1 LGSAFVL
8 LAKTLHSSTFR
19 LALLCIAIFGLILFV
34 FLVYILDTATKFGT
48 EQSDAVLN
56 GNLQIL
62 GKLYDDRGQEGL
74 AGPIRGEASNHE
86 AGQAPFLLADSKY
99 RPIAGTLEEW
109 PQSLP
114 RESQGTGEFKLVS
127 DGGRSHVFRA
137 KWVTAPGEMHLLAA
151 AEITDLKQFQRR
163 MYYAFSFATLFI
175 VIVSAASSVIVTRR
189 TVARIEG
196 INATSRAIMES
207 DLQKRIPVRGAADEW
222 DQLATNLNS
231 MLDRIEFLMGEVK
244 QVGDSIAHDLRT
256 PLTRM
261 RARLERAS
269 LRTRSAEDDQALL
282 SSAIVDLDD
291 VLRMFRALTRISQI
305 EGSTQASTLRTLDL
319 SLVAK
324 EVAELFD
331 AAAEERGSRLEISG
345 GEPIDILGDRD
356 LLFDAISN
364 LVDNAIK
371 HGRERGL
378 VRISADWRE
387 NSAVLAIS
395 DDGPGVPA
403 NETELIFQRFY
414 RSEKS
419 RCTPGNGLGLSLVAA
434 VARVHGAD
442 IKLSPNRPGLT
453 IELQFPPSTPV
464 HKSTRV

>member
-1 LGSAFVL
+1 ML
-8 LAKTLHSSTFR
+8 LVKTLRSSTFR
-19 LALLCIAIFGLILFV
+19 LALFCIAIFGLILFA
-34 FLVYILDTATKFGT
+34 FLVYILDISTKFGT

-56 GNLQIL
+56 GELQIL
-62 GKLYDDRGQEGL
+62 HETYDDLGQEGL
-74 AGPIRGEASNHE
+74 TGRISRNANDPG
-86 AGQAPFLLADSKY
+86 AGQGLFLLADANY
-99 RPIAGTLEEW
+99 RPVAGSLAEW
-109 PQSLP
+109 PLSLP
-114 RESQGTGEFKLVS
+114 REPQGTGEFKLVS
-127 DGGRSHVFRA
+127 DGAETRIFRA
-137 KWVTAPGEMHLLAA
+137 QWTMLAGGVHLLAA
-151 AEITDLKQFQRR
+151 TEITDLRQFQRR
-163 MYYAFSFATLFI
+163 MAYAFSFAALFI

-196 INATSRAIMES
+196 INAASRAIMES
-207 DLQKRIPVRGAADEW
+207 DLQKRIPVHGAADEW
-222 DQLATNLNS
+222 DQLAANLNS

-269 LRTRSAEDDQALL
+269 LRPRNADDDQALL
-282 SSAIVDLDD
+282 ASTIVDLDD

-305 EGSTQASTLRTLDL
+305 EASTQANTLRTLDL
-319 SLVAK
+319 ALVAK

-331 AAAEERGSRLEISG
+331 AAAEERGSRLEVDG
-345 GEPIDILGDRD
+345 KEPIEILGDRD

-371 HGRERGL
+371 HGRDRGL
-378 VRISADWRE
+378 VRISADACE
-387 NSAVLAIS
+387 NGVVLAIS

-403 NETELIFQRFY
+403 DECDLIFRRFY

-419 RCTPGNGLGLSLVAA
+419 RGTPGNGLGLSIVAA

-442 IKLSPNRPGLT
+442 VRLSSNEPGLT
-453 IELQFPPSTPV
+453 VELQFPPSTPTQ
-464 HKSTRV
+464 KSARI

>member
-1 LGSAFVL
+1 VL
-8 LAKTLHSSTFR
+8 LVKTLQSSTFR
-19 LALLCIAIFGLILFV
+19 LAILCIAIFGLILFA
-34 FLVYILDTATKFGT
+34 FLIYILSIATKFGI
-48 EQSDAVLN
+48 EQSDAVLT
-56 GNLQIL
+56 GDLQIL
-62 GKLYDDRGQEGL
+62 RETYDELGQERLIGKISRN
-74 AGPIRGEASNHE
+74 ANDPQ
-86 AGQAPFLLADSKY
+86 AGQALFLLADAKY
-99 RPIAGTLEEW
+99 SSIAGTLAEW

-114 RESQGTGEFKLVS
+114 REPKGIGEFKLVS
-127 DGGRSHVFRA
+127 DGAGSGIFRA
-137 KWVTAPGEMHLLAA
+137 KWVMLSGGVHLLAA
-151 AEITDLKQFQRR
+151 TEITDLRQFQHR
-163 MYYAFSFATLFI
+163 MYYAFSFAALFI

-196 INATSRAIMES
+196 INAASRAIMES
-207 DLQKRIPVRGAADEW
+207 DLQKRIPVHGASDEW
-222 DQLATNLNS
+222 DQLAANLNS

-269 LRTRSAEDDQALL
+269 LKNRNAEDDQGLL
-282 SSAIVDLDD
+282 ASAIVDLDD

-305 EGSTQASTLRTLDL
+305 EASTQANTLRTLDL

-345 GEPIDILGDRD
+345 GEPIEILGDRD

-371 HGRERGL
+371 HGRERGV
-378 VRISADWRE
+378 VRIGADWRE
-387 NSAVLAIS
+387 NGAVLTIS
-395 DDGPGVPA
+395 DDGPGIPA
-403 NETELIFQRFY
+403 NERDLIFGRFY

-419 RCTPGNGLGLSLVAA
+419 RCTPGNGLGLSIVAA
-434 VARVHGAD
+434 VARVHGAN
-442 IKLSPNRPGLT
+442 IELSSNRPGLK
-453 IELQFPPSTPV
+453 IELQFPPSTPAQ
-464 HKSTRV
+464 KSARI

>member
-1 LGSAFVL
+1 ML
-8 LAKTLHSSTFR
+8 LVKTLRSSTFR
-19 LALLCIAIFGLILFV
+19 LALLCIAIFGLILFA
-34 FLVYILDTATKFGT
+34 FLIYILDTSTKFGI

-56 GNLQIL
+56 GDLQIL
-62 GKLYDDRGQEGL
+62 HETYDELDQEGL
-74 AGPIRGEASNHE
+74 SGKIGRNANDPQ
-86 AGQAPFLLADSKY
+86 AGQGLFLLADANY
-99 RPIAGTLEEW
+99 RPVAGTLAEW
-109 PQSLP
+109 PLSLP
-114 RESQGTGEFKLVS
+114 REPQGTGEFNLVS
-127 DGGRSHVFRA
+127 AGAETRTFRA
-137 KWVTAPGEMHLLAA
+137 KWAMLSGGVHLLAA
-151 AEITDLKQFQRR
+151 TEISDLRQFQRR
-163 MYYAFSFATLFI
+163 MYYAFSFAALFI
-175 VIVSAASSVIVTRR
+175 VMVSAASGVIVTRR

-196 INATSRAIMES
+196 INTASRAIMES
-207 DLQKRIPVRGAADEW
+207 DLQKRIPVHGASDEW
-222 DQLATNLNS
+222 DQLAANLNS

-269 LRTRSAEDDQALL
+269 LKNRKAEDDQALL
-282 SSAIVDLDD
+282 ASTIMDLDD

-305 EGSTQASTLRTLDL
+305 EASIQASTLRTLDL

-331 AAAEERGSRLEISG
+331 AAAEERGSRLEIKG
-345 GEPIDILGDRD
+345 GEPIEILGDRD

-371 HGRERGL
+371 HGRDRGL
-378 VRISADWRE
+378 VRISAECRE

-403 NETELIFQRFY
+403 NECDLIFTRFY

-419 RCTPGNGLGLSLVAA
+419 RCTPGNGLGLSIVAA
-434 VARVHGAD
+434 VARVHGAN
-442 IKLSPNRPGLT
+442 IALFQNRPGLT
-453 IELQFPPSTPV
+453 IELQFPSSTSA
-464 HKSTRV
+464 HKSVRI

>member
-1 LGSAFVL
+1 VL

-19 LALLCIAIFGLILFV
+19 LALVCIAIFGLILFA
-34 FLVYILDTATKFGT
+34 FLLYILSTATRFGT
-48 EQSDAVLN
+48 AQSDLVLN
-56 GNLQIL
+56 GDLQIL
-62 GKLYDDRGQEGL
+62 DRIYRDQGEEGL
-74 AGPIRGEASNHE
+74 SRSIGSSANDRLADQG
-86 AGQAPFLLADSKY
+86 PFLLADAKY
-99 RPIAGTLEEW
+99 NPLAGTLPGW

-114 RESQGTGEFKLVS
+114 HEPRGTGEFKLVS
-127 DGGRSHVFRA
+127 DGAASRMFRA
-137 KWVTAPGEMHLLAA
+137 KWVTLPGDVHLLAA
-151 AEITDLKQFQRR
+151 TEITDLRQFQRR
-163 MYYAFSFATLFI
+163 MSYAFSFAALFI
-175 VIVSAASSVIVTRR
+175 AIVTAASSVIVTRR
-189 TVARIEG
+189 TVSRIEA
-196 INATSRAIMES
+196 INAASRAIMES
-207 DLQKRIPVRGAADEW
+207 DLQKRISVHGASDEW
-222 DQLATNLNS
+222 DQLAANLNS

-244 QVGDSIAHDLRT
+244 HVGDSIAHDLRT

-269 LRTRSAEDDQALL
+269 LRPRNADDDQALL
-282 SSAIVDLDD
+282 ASAILDLDD
-291 VLRMFRALTRISQI
+291 VLRMFRGLTRISQI
-305 EGSTQASTLRTLDL
+305 EASTQANTLRTLDL

-331 AAAEERGSRLEISG
+331 PAAEEKGSRLETSG
-345 GEPIDILGDRD
+345 GESVEILGDRD

-378 VRISADWRE
+378 VRISTNWRE
-387 NSAVLAIS
+387 NGAVLMIS

-419 RCTPGNGLGLSLVAA
+419 RCTPGNGLGLSIVAA

-442 IKLSPNRPGLT
+442 IKLFSNQPGLT
-453 IELQFPPSTPV
+453 VELLFPPSTPA
-464 HKSTRV
+464 HLSARI

>member
-1 LGSAFVL
+1 ML
-8 LAKTLHSSTFR
+8 LAKTLRSSTFR
-19 LALLCIAIFGLILFV
+19 LALLCIAIFGLILFA
-34 FLVYILDTATKFGT
+34 FLIYILDTATKFGT
-48 EQSDAVLN
+48 EQAGAVLN
-56 GNLQIL
+56 GDLQIL
-62 GKLYDDRGQEGL
+62 RKIYDNQGQEGL
-74 AGPIRGEASNHE
+74 VRSISRDTSHRHE
-86 AGQAPFLLADSKY
+86 GQEPFLLADSKY
-99 RPIAGTLEEW
+99 RTIAGTLAEW

-114 RESQGTGEFKLVS
+114 REPQGTGEFKLVS
-127 DGGRSHVFRA
+127 DGAGSRLFRA
-137 KWVTAPGEMHLLAA
+137 KWVTAAGEIHLLVAT
-151 AEITDLKQFQRR
+151 EITDLKQFQRR
-163 MYYAFSFATLFI
+163 MYYAFSFAALFI

-207 DLQKRIPVRGAADEW
+207 DLQKRIPVRGASDEW

-231 MLDRIEFLMGEVK
+231 MLNRIEFLMGEVK

-282 SSAIVDLDD
+282 TSAIVDLDD

-305 EGSTQASTLRTLDL
+305 EASTQASTLRTLDL

-331 AAAEERGSRLEISG
+331 AAAEERGSHLEISG
-345 GEPIDILGDRD
+345 GEPIEILGDRD

-387 NSAVLAIS
+387 NGAVLAIS

-403 NETELIFQRFY
+403 NETELIFRRFY

-434 VARVHGAD
+434 VARVHGAN
-442 IKLSPNRPGLT
+442 IKLSQNRPGLT
-453 IELQFPPSTPV
+453 IELQFPPPTQA
-464 HKSTRV
+464 HKSARI